1 MSWQTFSKTTNMLHE
16 LLFALNGFP
25 GYTFML
31 SDGKFKVSNL
41 SLTKLFL
48 KIQDLVTNFN

>member
-1 MSWQTFSKTTNMLHE
+1 MLHE

-31 SDGKFKVSNL
+31 SDGKFKVL
-41 SLTKLFL
+41 SS
-48 KIQDLVTNFN
+48 VTTYSYVFYFIKPVAVIYVFHVLLLR